1 MTFLS
6 LYSGL
11 KTLFT
16 KYIHPRSVP
25 ARRIYVF
32 AVLIAFLMAILSSDF
47 IPKLD
52 VALGQ
57 PSPETI
63 KANKSIQF
71 EDVEQ
76 TEEQR
81 KKAEEEVGLVYSY
94 DISALDRSLS
104 QIQDFFDQIRA
115 IQLVE
120 GIVSEEKV
128 DLAKSRFPAGRFSEE
143 ALRYLLALPPEKLKE
158 VRAGSIEVTRRI
170 MEEKITSADLPEQ
183 KSKVQ
188 EVVDIVPI
196 SADDA
201 PVVAQLVKNYLRPTA
216 YYDQEETEKAQREA
230 RLSVSSVIISVKK
243 GELIVQEGVIVGDRT
258 MLILEKVGL
267 LQQSFDWKRALST
280 FLLLAGGSAILFI
293 YMRKFNQE
301 IYGSPRLLAL
311 VALVTIVFTAVAKLF
326 AVLSDVHAGFWG
338 YLIPV
343 SAVAMLT
350 TILFEAR
357 LSIIHVFFVSLITGI
372 ATGFDFGFVMV
383 NFLGGIFATYFVSH
397 VSYRQEIMKGGVLT
411 ALSLAYIIFATTI
424 PFTDNIPALLYNM
437 SMGGVNGVV
446 SAIFT
451 IGALPFLESTF
462 GITTGMSLVE
472 LINPNNPLLK
482 KLLIE
487 APGTYNHSLIV
498 GNLAESAADAIG
510 ADSLLVRVAAYFHDI
525 GKIKRP
531 YFFSENQLG
540 ENVHDDINPGLS
552 RLVIINH
559 MKDGVEM
566 AEKERLPK
574 VVIDCIQQ
582 HHGTSII
589 SYFYDREKKLKNKEV
604 VDEQAFR
611 YPGQKPQTK
620 EAAILMLADAVEATA
635 RSLSSPTPNHLQQMT
650 RDIIYNR
657 LADGQLDECNLTL
670 REINKI
676 VSAFSQILISIYHVR
691 VKYPEETLKPAP
703 KRIVAGGNTN
713 K

>member
-6 LYSGL
+6 LSSGL

-32 AVLIAFLMAILSSDF
+32 TVLIALLMAILSSDF
-47 IPKLD
+47 VPKLD

-57 PSPETI
+57 PSPQTI

-81 KKAEEEVGLVYSY
+81 RKAEEEVGLIYSY
-94 DISALDRSLS
+94 DVSALDRSLS
-104 QIQDFFDQIRA
+104 EIQDFFDQIRA

-120 GIVSEEKV
+120 GIVFEEKV
-128 DLAKSRFPAGRFSEE
+128 DLAKSRFPDLFSEE
-143 ALRYLLALPPEKLKE
+143 ALRYLLALSSEKLKE
-158 VRAGSIEVTRRI
+158 VEAGSIEVTRRI

-183 KSKVQ
+183 KNKVQ
-188 EVVDIVPI
+188 EVVDSVSI

-201 PVVAQLVKNYLRPTA
+201 PVVAQIVKNYLRPTA

-230 RLSVSSVIISVKK
+230 RLSVSPVIVSVKK
-243 GELIVQEGVIVGDRT
+243 GELIVQEGVIVDDRT
-258 MLILEKVGL
+258 MLILEKLGL

-280 FLLLAGGSAILFI
+280 FLLLAGGSAVLFI

-311 VALVTIVFTAVAKLF
+311 LALVTIVFTAVAKLF
-326 AVLSDVHAGFWG
+326 ALLSDVHASFWG

-372 ATGFDFGFVMV
+372 ATGFDFSFVMV
-383 NFLGGIFATYFVSH
+383 NFLGGIFATYFVSQ
-397 VSYRQEIMKGGVLT
+397 VSYRQEVMKGGLLT
-411 ALSLAYIIFATTI
+411 ALSLAYLIFATNI
-424 PFTDNIPALLYNM
+424 PFSDNIPALLYNM

-446 SAIFT
+446 GAIFT

-487 APGTYNHSLIV
+487 APGTYNHSLVV
-498 GNLAESAADAIG
+498 GNLAESAAEAIG
-510 ADSLLVRVAAYFHDI
+510 ADSLLVRVGAYFHDI
-525 GKIKRP
+525 GKLKRP

-552 RLVIINH
+552 RLVVINH
-559 MKDGVEM
+559 VKDGVEM
-566 AEKERLPK
+566 AGKERLPK
-574 VVIDCIQQ
+574 LVIDCIQQ

-589 SYFYDREKKLKNKEV
+589 SYFYDREKKLKNKEI
-604 VDEQAFR
+604 VDEQTFR
-611 YPGQKPQTK
+611 YPGRKPQTK
-620 EAAILMLADAVEATA
+620 EAATLMLADAVEATA

-676 VSAFSQILISIYHVR
+676 VSAFSQVLLSIYHVR